1 MLIRVGDLD
10 THFIVW
16 GEGRPVVLLHG
27 WGTSAE
33 SLSVVAKALEDRCQ
47 VYAVDLPGFG
57 WTPSAA
63 TTWGTWEYA
72 SYVEA
77 FMDRIGIPTADLI
90 GHSFGGRVALV
101 LAAQR
106 PDRVRRLI
114 LAASAGIRPRRGLL
128 LRVKVGSV
136 KLAKRLFLLP
146 VWGRLGERIVAEL
159 YRRIGSRDYRN
170 AGPMRATLV
179 KVVGED
185 LRGILSSIRVPT
197 LIIWGGSGSGGTFFF
212 DGDHGARH
220 TRLAIGGIR
229 RGRPFP
235 VCRSTGPFWS
245 SGEGVL
251 VAGQPVMRSDATLGS
266 SFVGRAVTGLLPYV
280 AVAVARHLDLIYLAQ
295 LERYNSV
302 RLQGW
307 IVRHWGIVLDAEESS
322 SR

>member
-197 LIIWGGSGSGGTFFF
+197 LIIWGDRDREVPFSSMEIMARGIQGSRLEVFE
-212 DGDHGARH
+212 GAGHFPFVDQPDRF
-220 TRLAIGGIR
+220 
-229 RGRPFP
+229 GR
-235 VCRSTGPFWS
+235 V
-245 SGEGVL
+245 
-251 VAGQPVMRSDATLGS
+251 
-266 SFVGRAVTGLLPYV
+266 
-280 AVAVARHLDLIYLAQ
+280 
-295 LERYNSV
+295 V
-302 RLQGW
+302 REFLWQ
-307 IVRHWGIVLDAEESS
+307 D